1 MYIIL
6 DGKKEP
12 FIENSVGNFGRG
24 LKMENRNEY
33 LSNEQKVV
41 IGAGG
46 LSKKITTPCSEKEIL
61 YLQNIFTTPGF
72 HALTVPSVAVGRE
85 LITQQLGAL
94 QWHQDIG
101 YLTADQTAVCAGAQN
116 LGSLIDQ
123 PIDQES
129 LETFFIQRFYCDFL
143 WIEATD
149 SLLAMP
155 WIYAFE
161 KQLINYHVEKMIPI
175 VILTYHS

>member
-1 MYIIL
+1 
-6 DGKKEP
+6 
-12 FIENSVGNFGRG
+12 
-24 LKMENRNEY
+24 METRNELY
-33 LSNEQKVV
+33 SNEKRTI

-46 LSKKITTPCSEKEIL
+46 LSKKITTPCSELDIL

-72 HALTVPSVAVGRE
+72 HALTVPSIAIGRE
-85 LITQQLGAL
+85 LIIQQLGAL

-101 YLTADQTAVCAGAQN
+101 YLTANRTAVCTGAQN
-116 LGSLIDQ
+116 LGLLIDQ
-123 PIDQES
+123 PIDQEV
-129 LETFFIQRFYCDFL
+129 LETFFIQRFYSDFL

-161 KQLINYHVEKMIPI
+161 KQLLNYHVDQMIPI
-175 VILTYHS
+175 IILTYR

>member
-1 MYIIL
+1 MEKRKRSL
-6 DGKKEP
+6 K
-12 FIENSVGNFGRG
+12 NSVDNFGRG
-24 LKMENRNEY
+24 LKMENNNEY
-33 LSNEQKVV
+33 YNNEQTV

-46 LSKKITTPCSEKEIL
+46 LSKKIVTPCSETEIL

-72 HALTVPSVAVGRE
+72 HALTVSSVAVGRE

-101 YLTADQTAVCAGAQN
+101 YLTADQIAICAGAQN

-149 SLLAMP
+149 SLLAMS

-161 KQLINYHVEKMIPI
+161 KQLLNYHVDKMIPI
-175 VILTYHS
+175 VILTYRS